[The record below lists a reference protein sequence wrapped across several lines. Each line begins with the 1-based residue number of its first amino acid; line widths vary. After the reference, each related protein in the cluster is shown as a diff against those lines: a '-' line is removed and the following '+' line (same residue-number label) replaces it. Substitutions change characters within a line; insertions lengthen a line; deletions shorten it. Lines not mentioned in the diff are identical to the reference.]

1 MKVSIQREEIDRIMK
16 QYECDE
22 PRAIKAYLDARK
34 ASDEVF
40 NEELTRQL
48 GPKGDGE
55 EWKTPIF
62 TPRQIKDHLD
72 KYVIGQEKYKKRLSI
87 AAAFHFAI
95 LKYLDEHPGETSVKR
110 FRKKNTIIA
119 GPSGS
124 GKTYCAE
131 VLGDLVEV
139 PTLIVDATDYT
150 EAGYVGKSADDMI
163 RELIDMAPGGSRQE
177 KANFVSRYGGIIF
190 IDEIDKKAKDRN
202 LVGHDISR
210 EGFQRAV
217 LKLIE
222 RKHVSI
228 DNPYSPVS
236 QLKEAMKQQGR
247 GKEQDNMISTE
258 KILFIVG
265 GSFQRPHGDLETIV
279 KERIKH
285 KAGRIKEDGSF
296 MVMGFGTEPET
307 RETILNYYKEANAD
321 DYIHFGL
328 LPELVGRIPIRSY
341 VNLLS
346 KNDLIRIMRDTEDSI
361 IHQYELE
368 FKAFDVKLNI
378 DENAIEYVAQ
388 LAENKK
394 TGARALV
401 SVWENIL
408 TNFQYE
414 LPGSNFKELLVNDD
428 LCKTP
433 QDALLKMLKRSPFVD
448 FIEGFKKEYGIH
460 LAMDNTVEEYVE
472 NHARENGIQISDALK
487 KLLKGASSLNYMN
500 HKGKFKVTTR
510 MLEDPKY
517 FDNLF
522 TKWYQRAHKEYK
534 DDLKEPAVKIEPQ
547 EKQVADEKIE
557 EKEKN

>member
-1 MKVSIQREEIDRIMK
+1 MKVTIPREEIDRIMK
-16 QYECDE
+16 QYDCDE

-55 EWKTPIF
+55 EWITPIF
-62 TPRQIKDHLD
+62 TPPQIKEHLD

-87 AAAFHFAI
+87 ASAFHFAI
-95 LKYLDEHPGETSVKR
+95 LKYLDEHPGETTVKR

-131 VLGDLVEV
+131 VLGDLLEV
-139 PTLIVDATDYT
+139 PTLIIDATDYT

-163 RELIDMAPGGSRQE
+163 RELIDMAPGGARQE

-236 QLKEAMKQQGR
+236 QFREAMRQQGR

-285 KAGRIKEDGSF
+285 KSGRIKEDGSF
-296 MVMGFGTEPET
+296 MVMGFGTEPEKMQ
-307 RETILNYYKEANAD
+307 TIMNYYKEANAD

-361 IHQYELE
+361 ILQYELE
-368 FKAFDVKLNI
+368 FNAFDIKLTI
-378 DENAIEYVAQ
+378 DEKAIEHVAE

-408 TNFQYE
+408 TNFQFE
-414 LPGSNFKELLVNDD
+414 LPGSNFKELVVTED

-433 QDALLKMLKRSPFVD
+433 QDALLEMLKRSPFVD

-460 LAMDNTVEEYVE
+460 LAMDDKVEKYVE
-472 NHARENGIQISDALK
+472 NYAKKNEMQISDTLK

-522 TKWYQRAHKEYK
+522 TKWYQKAHKECK
-534 DDLKEPAVKIEPQ
+534 EENKEPDEKKEKEQ
-547 EKQVADEKIE
+547 EKE
-557 EKEKN
+557 EKN

>member
-1 MKVSIQREEIDRIMK
+1 MKISIPREEIERIMK
-16 QYECDE
+16 HYSCDE
-22 PRAIKAYLDARK
+22 QRAIKAYLDARK
-34 ASDEVF
+34 VADEIF
-40 NEELTRQL
+40 DEELGRQL
-48 GPKGDGE
+48 GPKEGDE

-62 TPRQIKDHLD
+62 TPRQIKAHLD

-87 AAAFHFAI
+87 ASAFHFAI
-95 LKYLDEHPGETSVKR
+95 LRYLDEHPGETKVKR

-131 VLGDLVEV
+131 VLGDLLEV

-163 RELIDMAPGGSRQE
+163 RELIDMAPGGSRQD
-177 KANFVSRYGGIIF
+177 KANFVNRYGGIIF

-222 RKHVSI
+222 RKHISI

-236 QLKEAMKQQGR
+236 QFKEAMRQQH
-247 GKEQDNMISTE
+247 GKAKFQENMISTE

-265 GSFQRPHGDLETIV
+265 GSFQRPHADLETIV

-285 KAGRIKEDGSF
+285 KTGRIREDGSF
-296 MVMGFGTEPET
+296 MVMGFGSEQNNDKQ
-307 RETILNYYKEANAD
+307 TILNYYKEANSD
-321 DYIHFGL
+321 DYIQFGL

-368 FKAFDVKLNI
+368 FKAFDISLDIEEK
-378 DENAIEYVAQ
+378 AIEYIAEQ
-388 LAENKK
+388 AENKK

-408 TNFQYE
+408 TDFQYE
-414 LPGSNFKELLVNDD
+414 LPGSNFNIIKVSEE

-433 QDALLKMLKRSPFVD
+433 KDALLKMLKRSPFVD
-448 FIEGFKKEYGIH
+448 FIQGFKREYGIQ
-460 LAMDNTVEEYVE
+460 LVMDPNVEAYIEKFAKE
-472 NHARENGIQISDALK
+472 NEMQVSDALK

-500 HKGKFKVTTR
+500 QKGKFKVTVK
-510 MLEDPKY
+510 MLENPKY
-517 FDNLF
+517 FDELF
-522 TKWYQRAHKEYK
+522 TKWYQKARKEG
-534 DDLKEPAVKIEPQ
+534 KESKTSTPLDI
-547 EKQVADEKIE
+547 
-557 EKEKN
+557 EKENPSPDTVIN

>member
-1 MKVSIQREEIDRIMK
+1 MKVSIPREEIDRIMK

-22 PRAIKAYLDARK
+22 QQAIKAYLEARK
-34 ASDEVF
+34 VSDEVF
-40 NEELTRQL
+40 DEELTRQL
-48 GPKGDGE
+48 GPKGGSE
-55 EWKTPIF
+55 EWKTPVF
-62 TPRQIKDHLD
+62 SPRHIKAHLD
-72 KYVIGQEKYKKRLSI
+72 KYVIGQEKYKKRLAI
-87 AAAFHFAI
+87 ASSFHFAI
-95 LKYLDEHPGETSVKR
+95 LKYLDEHAKETTVKR

-131 VLGDLVEV
+131 VLGDLMEV

-163 RELIDMAPGGSRQE
+163 RELIDVAPGGSRQE

-236 QLKEAMKQQGR
+236 QFKEAMRQQH
-247 GKEQDNMISTE
+247 GKARFQENMISTE

-265 GSFQRPHGDLETIV
+265 GSFQRPHADLETIV
-279 KERIKH
+279 RERIKH
-285 KAGRIKEDGSF
+285 KTGRIKEDGSF
-296 MVMGFGTEPET
+296 MVMGFGSEKENDKQ
-307 RETILNYYKEANAD
+307 TILNYYKEANSD
-321 DYIHFGL
+321 DYIQFGL

-346 KNDLIRIMRDTEDSI
+346 KNDLVRIMRDTEDSI
-361 IHQYELE
+361 IHQYALE
-368 FKAFDVKLNI
+368 FKAFGINVNI
-378 DENAIEYVAQ
+378 DDRAIEYVAE

-408 TNFQYE
+408 TDFQYE
-414 LPGSNFKELLVNDD
+414 LPGSNFNELTISED

-448 FIEGFKKEYGIH
+448 FVQGFKREYGIE
-460 LAMDNTVEEYVE
+460 LVMDSGVEAYVE
-472 NHARENGIQISDALK
+472 NHAKENEMQISDALK

-500 HKGKFKVTTR
+500 LKGKFKVTVK

-522 TKWYQRAHKEYK
+522 TKWYQKAHKEGK
-534 DDLKEPAVKIEPQ
+534 EGKEELKVEDIVSEAVSSE
-547 EKQVADEKIE
+547 
-557 EKEKN
+557 